1 MILAMKMKIN
11 SKNLLPNNFMYYLF
25 SRFRASP
32 KGKFISCGSN
42 KLYLKIERFI
52 VNSKVINTIND
63 LEHLTCEY
71 NV

>member
-1 MILAMKMKIN
+1 
-11 SKNLLPNNFMYYLF
+11 MYYLF

-32 KGKFISCGSN
+32 KGKFVSCGSN

-63 LEHLTCEY
+63 LEHLTCEH